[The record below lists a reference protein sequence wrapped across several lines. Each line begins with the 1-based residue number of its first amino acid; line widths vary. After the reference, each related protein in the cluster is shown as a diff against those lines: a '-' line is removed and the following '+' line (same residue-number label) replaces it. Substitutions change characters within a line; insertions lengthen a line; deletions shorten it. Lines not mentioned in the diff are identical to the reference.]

1 MRRGMRWAAAV
12 GAVLGLVSATAAAQG
27 QEKGGAGMD
36 LVELTNGTVVVGVLP
51 PLGGRVVL
59 LKTAGGENLLDSD
72 PRLWKPPF
80 PPPAID
86 TPFKPWNGRIVW
98 VGPQT
103 GFWSQQDLKP
113 EHRTLLDDFFLHRLS
128 YEEIARKHG
137 LAMGSVGVYLKRGLE
152 GMRNAAT
159 RHPVILTEL
168 EAFLR

>member
-1 MRRGMRWAAAV
+1 MRREMRWAAAV
-12 GAVLGLVSATAAAQG
+12 GAVLGLVLATAAAQG

-113 EHRTLLDDFFLHRLS
+113 DRKKARAGWPPCCWVRKKLMERLISAWMRVIVLRMTLD
-128 YEEIARKHG
+128 I
-137 LAMGSVGVYLKRGLE
+137 LATLGSGGS
-152 GMRNAAT
+152 A
-159 RHPVILTEL
+159 
-168 EAFLR
+168 